1 MLLFLA
7 RTLNLVIGLALIF
20 QTNVIKY
27 IIIPINI
34 AIFLKNNARNE
45 IIDLFQN
52 NIYIVEDNNIL
63 VLGNNVNT
71 LYKKDDIAYI
81 KISNN
86 DDFKKKLVIEQNK
99 WVEKDL

>member
-1 MLLFLA
+1 M
-7 RTLNLVIGLALIF
+7 
-20 QTNVIKY
+20 
-27 IIIPINI
+27 
-34 AIFLKNNARNE
+34 
-45 IIDLFQN
+45 
-52 NIYIVEDNNIL
+52 EDNNIL